1 MLFLWLFKALLLFD
15 IVCNEGDEKFSKWL
29 PWLMF
34 RQKADKIK
42 KVKGF
47 GANQEKQQQHSF
59 IKPQPPR
66 QNKTP
71 NIAMQFVTDW
81 VINML

>member
-1 MLFLWLFKALLLFD
+1 
-15 IVCNEGDEKFSKWL
+15 
-29 PWLMF
+29 MF

-47 GANQEKQQQHSF
+47 GANQEKQQLHSF